1 MAAVTPG
8 GGNHHHG
15 RTPTMNFR
23 PAAWA
28 TASLGWATI
37 NAIVALDTVIPGGA
51 GQAWAAAIITA
62 VAGAFG
68 LLLLRSMQEA
78 KQVVGFYTKLLED
91 ERHAHGETRVELRDT
106 QQELQHTRDDLGH
119 TRQRLDEALHRISQ
133 LERKVDQIGRE

>member
-1 MAAVTPG
+1 
-8 GGNHHHG
+8 
-15 RTPTMNFR
+15 MNFR

-28 TASLGWATI
+28 TASLGWAAL
-37 NAIVALDTVIPGGA
+37 NAIVALDSVIPGGA
-51 GQAWAAAIITA
+51 GQAWAAALITA

-78 KQVVGFYTKLLED
+78 KQVVAFYTRLLEE
-91 ERHAHGETRVELRDT
+91 ERQAHGETRVELRDT

-119 TRQRLDEALHRISQ
+119 TRHRLDEALHRISQ